1 MKTFHDVLQTVFG
14 PKSSKATPLLSAD
27 GSTLLTDKDAI
38 LKRWAERFNS
48 VLNRPSTVSYNAIN
62 MLIQIECNPLLD
74 DFPSVTET
82 R

>member
-14 PKSSKATPLLSAD
+14 PKSSEATPLLSAD

-48 VLNRPSTVSYNAIN
+48 VLNRPSTVSNNAIN